1 MQFIRRNGETAGR
14 TSIIER
20 RSPRAS
26 TKHFSSCLNMYMY

>member
-20 RSPRAS
+20 RSIPLRAS
-26 TKHFSSCLNMYMY
+26 AKHFSPRLNM